1 MIKKEELKVGE
12 RVTITLEA
20 VEQDGCDGCFFG
32 IGDICYNP
40 TMNGLVDGFNCK
52 SEDRS
57 DGKSVIFKEVKVQ
70 KRKMK
75 ENKHSLKISRS
86 CGNITLD
93 GYPIATYS
101 NDELKILKR
110 LLTKVLGE
118 VNEYIHL

>member
-1 MIKKEELKVGE
+1 MKELKVGE

-20 VEQDGCDGCFFG
+20 IEVDGDSCKGCFF
-32 IGDICYNP
+32 NHR
-40 TMNGLVDGFNCK
+40 K
-52 SEDRS
+52 SCGEWRQYCSCSTNERLDH
-57 DGKSVIFKEVKVQ
+57 KNVIFKRIKKQ

-75 ENKHSLKISRS
+75 ENKYSLKISRNY
-86 CGNITLD
+86 GDTTLD